1 MFCPVCKSEY
11 REGFTTC
18 RECNVALVGALPT
31 EQPAGDQDLA
41 VAWRGTDPSAFSA
54 ALAALQGADIQSYQ
68 ISDHDQL
75 AFELA
80 IPRPQYR
87 LLVRKTD
94 LPMAL
99 ELVAP
104 FGERAA
110 LATARDIW
118 KGRNEFQDVSQESLQ
133 EASPVENA
141 PDDIVAGFD
150 PREASAEV
158 WSGEDARMKEM
169 LLACLRENGIG
180 SVVDD
185 AGDQS
190 RIRVLP
196 SSATRAR
203 EIIRE
208 VVEASPPE

>member
-18 RECNVALVGALPT
+18 TECNVALVGALPAD
-31 EQPAGDQDLA
+31 QPAGDQDLA

-94 LPMAL
+94 LQMAL

-133 EASPVENA
+133 DAENA

-150 PREASAEV
+150 PRDASAEV
-158 WSGEDARMKEM
+158 WSGEDTRIEEM
-169 LLACLRENGIG
+169 LIACLRENGIG

-185 AGDQS
+185 TDGKS

-196 SSATRAR
+196 SSAARAR
-203 EIIRE
+203 EIIRK

>member
-1 MFCPVCKSEY
+1 
-11 REGFTTC
+11 
-18 RECNVALVGALPT
+18 
-31 EQPAGDQDLA
+31 
-41 VAWRGTDPSAFSA
+41 
-54 ALAALQGADIQSYQ
+54 
-68 ISDHDQL
+68 
-75 AFELA
+75 
-80 IPRPQYR
+80 
-87 LLVRKTD
+87 
-94 LPMAL
+94 MAL

-118 KGRNEFQDVSQESLQ
+118 KGRNEFQDVSQENLQ
-133 EASPVENA
+133 GAENA

-150 PREASAEV
+150 PRDASAEV
-158 WSGEDARMKEM
+158 WSGEDTRMKEM

-185 AGDQS
+185 TDGKS

-196 SSATRAR
+196 SSAARAR